1 MRWTV
6 AWVAVACGV
15 AHANPGNEKDKPK
28 KDKVAEAPPPKRLL
42 DAPNLQTRSRS
53 LAAFGGGG
61 ADIKVT
67 WAPVP
72 GAVRYH
78 EMWQGPEG
86 KPVDTWSQHLVFHKE
101 GVHTGRYTLTV
112 SAMDAAGMEG
122 ALSQQLVFE
131 VADVAAVPPGKTAPE
146 PPSRGAYAI
155 GTVFSV
161 PGMTC
166 TLGGQTLA
174 KQAKDDATKVRAT
187 GPGLGE
193 LHCGDKIAA
202 PVLIAPVTV
211 GNKEEALP
219 RGETTTVHV
228 TIGSV
233 AAVGD
238 QVDVVGI
245 GGAKPAGPAKRT
257 PLGLDVPLAIAPD
270 AEAAAIA
277 LSSAGLEL
285 GRTGFDLYDRSAPPP
300 PPAPPASAAGAFD
313 LAFAAGAFVP
323 TASGMDGASPAI
335 GHPTTSADVVGTGV
349 SFGPRF
355 GLYLVPRVGIEAEAS
370 VITLPVS
377 DQRVAAFAAR
387 GQIAIRALESEYI
400 GARLILG
407 AGSLSILEGTRT
419 VTPVT
424 SGEVHYGLAIAL
436 VTTPGVSLRA
446 DALDVMTTSMDRGYA
461 HNLELELAVVA
472 RFGRRDRW

>member
-1 MRWTV
+1 MGAMRWTV
-6 AWVAVACGV
+6 AAVAVACGV
-15 AHANPGNEKDKPK
+15 AHANPGS
-28 KDKVAEAPPPKRLL
+28 EAQPKRLL

-67 WAPVP
+67 WTAVP

-78 EMWQGPEG
+78 TMWQRGDS
-86 KPVDTWSQHLVFHKE
+86 KPVDTWSQSLVFQKE
-101 GVHTGRYTLTV
+101 SVHAGHYTLTV

-122 ALSQQLVFE
+122 ALSQQLAFE
-131 VADVAAVPPGKTAPE
+131 IADVAAVPPGKAAPE
-146 PPSRGAYAI
+146 PPTRGAYAV

-161 PGMTC
+161 PGLTC

-174 KQAKDDATKVRAT
+174 KQTKEDATKVRAT
-187 GPGLGE
+187 GAGLGE
-193 LHCGDKIAA
+193 LHCGDKISA
-202 PVLIAPVTV
+202 PVVIAPVTL
-211 GNKEEALP
+211 GNKEEPLP

-233 AAVGD
+233 ATVGD
-238 QVDVVGI
+238 QIDVVGI

-257 PLGLDVPLAIAPD
+257 AFGLDVPLAIAPD

-277 LSSAGLEL
+277 LSSSGLEL
-285 GRTGFDLYDRSAPPP
+285 GRTGFDLYDRAAPPP
-300 PPAPPASAAGAFD
+300 PPPPPGSAAGAFD

-323 TASGMDGASPAI
+323 TASGMDGASPDI
-335 GHPTTSADVVGTGV
+335 GHPTKPADVVGTGV

-355 GLYLVPRVGIEAEAS
+355 GLYLVPRVGIEAQAS
-370 VITLPVS
+370 FITMPVS
-377 DQRVAAFAAR
+377 DQRIGAFAAR
-387 GQIAIRALESEYI
+387 GQIAIRALESPYI

-407 AGSLSILEGTRT
+407 AGSISVLEGART
-419 VTPVT
+419 VTPNT
-424 SGEVHYGLAIAL
+424 SGEVHYGLAVAV

-446 DALDVMTTSMDRGYA
+446 DVLDVMTTSIDRGYA